1 MTPPPESAAAPTP
14 EVQSRDELIRDPA
27 RDIAV
32 SLFTTLGIVAAIG
45 LVLGYPFWTQKEA
58 SSVILGLLVVGNL
71 AGRWLALRGRH
82 VAAMH
87 GFATLT
93 MLMAVPL
100 MLLSVH
106 MTAPTLI
113 VVTILPA
120 YAAVCGRRPAMALG
134 SVYIAASIVMHV
146 AERYGIH
153 IPKLFPT
160 PHAAEVAT
168 SAIAIAGILGP
179 LAKIFDRLRDSAR
192 SLLRENEQRRLA
204 EARLNRAIRALATT
218 SSCNKLLVR
227 AETEE
232 QLMQGICKLAV
243 ESGGYRMA
251 WVGYSEID
259 TERRVRPMAS
269 YGHED
274 GYLDQARISWADN
287 ERGRGPTGTAIRE
300 ARTVV
305 AKDIRNDPRF
315 QPWRDA
321 ALARGYES
329 AIALPLLTENKRCH
343 GALTL
348 YATEA
353 DAFDAT
359 EVALLEELAGDL
371 AFGIAMMWVRA
382 ARDAAEQTSRYNEA
396 LAKAIVDQAPD
407 AIELADPTT
416 LRFLEVND
424 ASCRLLGYS
433 REERLAQTVS
443 DIQAE
448 MTPQQLASM
457 TADIVNKGYASFET
471 RHRRKDGRLIDAM
484 VSVRTLQLQE
494 RDYLLAI
501 WRDITVERLA
511 QAELRKLSLVV
522 EQSPNPVIITDLDTR
537 IEYVNDAFTR
547 LSGYS
552 REQAMG
558 QTPRMLKSGL
568 TPEASYQD
576 MWRTLLAGNAWHG
589 EFINRTAGG
598 EIRTESAVIAP
609 LRNSGGQVSHY
620 VAVKEDVTARKAQE
634 EQLRKLSMAVEQS
647 PESIVITDVEA
658 RIEYVNDA
666 FLRITGYTREE
677 PLGQNSRILQSG
689 KTVSHTYDAMWA
701 TLTQG
706 KAWQGELVNRRKDG
720 SEYVEFAHI
729 APIRQADGRITHY
742 VAIKEDISDKKAMSH
757 ELEQHRRNL
766 EALVETRTAEL
777 NALYEE
783 QRAILDS
790 ATAGIVLLSDRRIV
804 RCNNRLD
811 EMLGYLYGEQ
821 LNQSTRIWF
830 PDDDSF
836 EHAGQEIYT
845 RIVADGSYVGDFEFA
860 RKDGSRLWVRTSSSL
875 VGRGGNG
882 ISVVVII
889 EDITFERAS
898 AEALRIAS
906 EEQQAI
912 FETADSG
919 IALIKDRVIQ
929 RANRRLHE
937 MLHWPAGALVGQATA
952 VWYQDAAAHA
962 AGGGKIYEQIWRGE
976 VSRRDQQLMRRDGS
990 MFWARLTGVAVDVA
1004 DHGKGT
1010 VWVIEDITA
1019 EHAVLEHMSRAKA
1032 LAEDAVRMKSDFL
1045 ANMSHEI
1052 RTPMNAIIGMA
1063 HLALRTDLT
1072 PRQKDYLK
1080 KIQGSGQHLLG
1091 IINDILDLSKIE
1103 AGKMTVES
1111 VEFELDRVLENV
1123 AGLIAEKASAKQLE
1137 VIIDVAHDIP
1147 RTLVGDPLRIGQIL
1161 INYANNA
1168 VKFTEH
1174 GEIAIKVTLQSAPGN
1189 LVGLRFAVSDT
1200 GIGVTA
1206 EQRERL
1212 FRSFEQADTST
1223 TRKYGGTGLG
1233 LAISRQLADLMNGE
1247 VGVDSTPGKGSTFW
1261 FTAAFPRGT
1270 SSPIDWAPDPDL
1282 RGRRVI
1288 VVDDN
1293 PYVLD
1298 VVSGMLRSMKFE
1310 VGSASSGRQAI
1321 AEIDRAIAA
1330 GTPYEIAFLDWHMPE
1345 LDGAGTAGEIT
1356 ARFGAAAPRMA
1367 MITAYGREEALTA
1380 AHDAG
1385 ITDLLVKP
1393 VTASLLFDSAMR
1405 LLGSE
1410 RQGRRPPRSQAAGD
1424 LAEFAGALILLVEDN
1439 DLNQEVAV
1447 EFLGD
1452 AGLRVETAVNGAEAV
1467 ALVTGEPRR
1476 YALVL
1481 MDVQMPVMDG
1491 LTATRLIRE
1500 NSDCADLP
1508 IIAMTANA
1516 MAGDREACLAAGM
1529 NDHLPKP
1536 IEPDLLWSAL
1546 KQWIPHTYAK
1556 SGVATTKSGSDGSEL
1571 PAIAGIDHASGLRNA
1586 LGRPA
1591 LFISLLRK
1599 FAVSQADFSQR
1610 LNQALD
1616 AGDRKTT
1623 ERLAHTLKG
1632 VSAQIGAEGSREQ
1645 ATMLE
1650 AALRGDDARP
1660 GIDALVQA
1668 TAESLKQLVPAIRA
1682 ALPVEYQAPPSP
1694 TAGDGDGSNPR
1705 AQCEQ
1710 LLVLLQSDDFG
1721 SAEYL
1726 ASHETELRS
1735 ALGGAY
1741 PAVAQA
1747 IDAFDYADAAEHLTA
1762 ALHGPARS

>member
-568 TPEASYQD
+568 TPDATYAGHVADPARGQGLA
-576 MWRTLLAGNAWHG
+576 WRVHQPDGRRRDTNRVRR
-589 EFINRTAGG
+589 NRT
-598 EIRTESAVIAP
+598 TEKFRWPGQP
-609 LRNSGGQVSHY
+609 L
-620 VAVKEDVTARKAQE
+620 
-634 EQLRKLSMAVEQS
+634 
-647 PESIVITDVEA
+647 
-658 RIEYVNDA
+658 
-666 FLRITGYTREE
+666 
-677 PLGQNSRILQSG
+677 
-689 KTVSHTYDAMWA
+689 
-701 TLTQG
+701 
-706 KAWQGELVNRRKDG
+706 
-720 SEYVEFAHI
+720 
-729 APIRQADGRITHY
+729 
-742 VAIKEDISDKKAMSH
+742 
-757 ELEQHRRNL
+757 
-766 EALVETRTAEL
+766 
-777 NALYEE
+777 
-783 QRAILDS
+783 
-790 ATAGIVLLSDRRIV
+790 
-804 RCNNRLD
+804 CC
-811 EMLGYLYGEQ
+811 
-821 LNQSTRIWF
+821 
-830 PDDDSF
+830 
-836 EHAGQEIYT
+836 
-845 RIVADGSYVGDFEFA
+845 
-860 RKDGSRLWVRTSSSL
+860 
-875 VGRGGNG
+875 
-882 ISVVVII
+882 
-889 EDITFERAS
+889 
-898 AEALRIAS
+898 
-906 EEQQAI
+906 
-912 FETADSG
+912 
-919 IALIKDRVIQ
+919 
-929 RANRRLHE
+929 
-937 MLHWPAGALVGQATA
+937 
-952 VWYQDAAAHA
+952 
-962 AGGGKIYEQIWRGE
+962 
-976 VSRRDQQLMRRDGS
+976 
-990 MFWARLTGVAVDVA
+990 
-1004 DHGKGT
+1004 
-1010 VWVIEDITA
+1010 
-1019 EHAVLEHMSRAKA
+1019 
-1032 LAEDAVRMKSDFL
+1032 
-1045 ANMSHEI
+1045 
-1052 RTPMNAIIGMA
+1052 
-1063 HLALRTDLT
+1063 
-1072 PRQKDYLK
+1072 
-1080 KIQGSGQHLLG
+1080 
-1091 IINDILDLSKIE
+1091 
-1103 AGKMTVES
+1103 
-1111 VEFELDRVLENV
+1111 
-1123 AGLIAEKASAKQLE
+1123 
-1137 VIIDVAHDIP
+1137 
-1147 RTLVGDPLRIGQIL
+1147 
-1161 INYANNA
+1161 
-1168 VKFTEH
+1168 
-1174 GEIAIKVTLQSAPGN
+1174 
-1189 LVGLRFAVSDT
+1189 
-1200 GIGVTA
+1200 
-1206 EQRERL
+1206 
-1212 FRSFEQADTST
+1212 
-1223 TRKYGGTGLG
+1223 
-1233 LAISRQLADLMNGE
+1233 
-1247 VGVDSTPGKGSTFW
+1247 
-1261 FTAAFPRGT
+1261 
-1270 SSPIDWAPDPDL
+1270 
-1282 RGRRVI
+1282 
-1288 VVDDN
+1288 
-1293 PYVLD
+1293 
-1298 VVSGMLRSMKFE
+1298 
-1310 VGSASSGRQAI
+1310 
-1321 AEIDRAIAA
+1321 
-1330 GTPYEIAFLDWHMPE
+1330 
-1345 LDGAGTAGEIT
+1345 
-1356 ARFGAAAPRMA
+1356 
-1367 MITAYGREEALTA
+1367 
-1380 AHDAG
+1380 
-1385 ITDLLVKP
+1385 
-1393 VTASLLFDSAMR
+1393 
-1405 LLGSE
+1405 
-1410 RQGRRPPRSQAAGD
+1410 RQGRRHGAQGPGGAA
-1424 LAEFAGALILLVEDN
+1424 A
-1439 DLNQEVAV
+1439 
-1447 EFLGD
+1447 
-1452 AGLRVETAVNGAEAV
+1452 
-1467 ALVTGEPRR
+1467 
-1476 YALVL
+1476 
-1481 MDVQMPVMDG
+1481 
-1491 LTATRLIRE
+1491 
-1500 NSDCADLP
+1500 
-1508 IIAMTANA
+1508 
-1516 MAGDREACLAAGM
+1516 
-1529 NDHLPKP
+1529 
-1536 IEPDLLWSAL
+1536 
-1546 KQWIPHTYAK
+1546 
-1556 SGVATTKSGSDGSEL
+1556 
-1571 PAIAGIDHASGLRNA
+1571 
-1586 LGRPA
+1586 
-1591 LFISLLRK
+1591 
-1599 FAVSQADFSQR
+1599 
-1610 LNQALD
+1610 QALD
-1616 AGDRKTT
+1616 GGGT
-1623 ERLAHTLKG
+1623 EPREYRHHRCRGAHRVRQRCLPAYHRLYPRRTP
-1632 VSAQIGAEGSREQ
+1632 GAESAHPAIGQDRIAHLRRDVGHADPGQGVAGRAGQSTQGRQ
-1645 ATMLE
+1645 RVCRIRAHRTNTPGRWPDH
-1650 AALRGDDARP
+1650 ALRRDQGGHFRQEGD
-1660 GIDALVQA
+1660 
-1668 TAESLKQLVPAIRA
+1668 E
-1682 ALPVEYQAPPSP
+1682 
-1694 TAGDGDGSNPR
+1694 PR
-1705 AQCEQ
+1705 A
-1710 LLVLLQSDDFG
+1710 
-1721 SAEYL
+1721 
-1726 ASHETELRS
+1726 
-1735 ALGGAY
+1735 
-1741 PAVAQA
+1741 
-1747 IDAFDYADAAEHLTA
+1747 
-1762 ALHGPARS
+1762 

>member
-558 QTPRMLKSGL
+558 QTPRMLRSGQ
-568 TPEASYQD
+568 TPDATYAD
-576 MWRTLLAGNAWHG
+576 MWQTLLAGKAWHG

-677 PLGQNSRILQSG
+677 PLGQNPRILQSG

-1536 IEPDLLWSAL
+1536 IEPELLWSAL
-1546 KQWIPHTYAK
+1546 KQWIPRSLAK
-1556 SGVATTKSGSDGSEL
+1556 GGPSAANASTPAVDF
-1571 PAIAGIDHASGLRNA
+1571 PAIEGIDAGSGLRNA
-1586 LGRPA
+1586 LGRPT
-1591 LFISLLRK
+1591 LYVSLLQK
-1599 FAVSQADFSQR
+1599 FATSQAEFAQE
-1610 LNQALD
+1610 LKAALD
-1616 AGDRKTT
+1616 TGDSKGA

-1632 VSAQIGAEGSREQ
+1632 VSAQIGAEEVRELAAALESALRDPTDREQ
-1645 ATMLE
+1645 VDTLALATVDRLAPLV
-1650 AALRGDDARP
+1650 AALGVAFPAPDTSLAPTPEEGTNARAICEQLLLLLRGDDF
-1660 GIDALVQA
+1660 
-1668 TAESLKQLVPAIRA
+1668 S
-1682 ALPVEYQAPPSP
+1682 
-1694 TAGDGDGSNPR
+1694 
-1705 AQCEQ
+1705 
-1710 LLVLLQSDDFG
+1710 
-1721 SAEYL
+1721 SADYL
-1726 ASHETELRS
+1726 ASHEAGLRAMLDANYS
-1735 ALGGAY
+1735 AIAR
-1741 PAVAQA
+1741 A
-1747 IDAFDYADAAEHLTA
+1747 IEAFDYAHAADYLDKVLA
-1762 ALHGPARS
+1762 DLPRS